1 MSDNGENDTTYLQL
15 LKEHDTVNLDEYT
28 FAGNVVFCAVG
39 SGSGCLMA
47 GMLANRFNT
56 SIIIAVTINIGG
68 KIRVGDIFKD
78 AKCINDGSKAGD
90 CVWYIPGGSRQA
102 GRPDRPETINH
113 YRTHDFIEKV
123 TRDLNIGV
131 VWVVP
136 EPDATPEDI
145 SNLITAGLNQFGSP
159 EPTLV
164 GVNQGMNIYPSNESY
179 SDAPV
184 FDALMSTSYP
194 ISMLIIGMGTDG
206 RVPMQKLLSEWG
218 NVVSQ
223 MNNTH
228 NVCRVEDICGI
239 IDDITYEMQMS
250 CPAKGRTYDYFAEA
264 AKLHEREPN
273 AVMQVQRPWHRNDEG
288 PVLPVGL
295 MKVVFVF
302 TPKPK
307 KSARKR

>member
-136 EPDATPEDI
+136 KPGAIPKDI
-145 SNLITAGLNQFGSP
+145 SNLITAGLDQFGSP

-164 GVNQGMNIYPSNESY
+164 GVNQGMNIYPSNGLY
-179 SDAPV
+179 SDELV
-184 FDALMSTSYP
+184 FDALMCTNYP
-194 ISMLIIGMGTDG
+194 ILMLIIGMGTDG
-206 RVPMQKLLSEWG
+206 RVPMQKLLSEWRK
-218 NVVSQ
+218 VVSR
-223 MNNTH
+223 MSNTH
-228 NVCRVEDICGI
+228 NVGVVEDTKDI
-239 IDDITYEMQMS
+239 INDITSEMQMS
-250 CPAKGRTYDYFAEA
+250 CPAKGRTYNYFAEA
-264 AKLHEREPN
+264 IKLHECEPT
-273 AVMQVQRPWHRNDEG
+273 AVIQVPRPWHMDGG
-288 PVLPVGL
+288 PTYPVEML
-295 MKVVFVF
+295 KAVFAF
-302 TPKPK
+302 TPKPI